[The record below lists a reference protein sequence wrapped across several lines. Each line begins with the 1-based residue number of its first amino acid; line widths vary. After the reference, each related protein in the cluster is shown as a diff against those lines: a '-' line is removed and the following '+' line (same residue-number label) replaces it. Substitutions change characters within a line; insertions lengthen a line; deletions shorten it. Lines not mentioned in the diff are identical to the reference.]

1 MSKLCFAHAPNTTNP
16 SVPIKFL
23 PIGLP
28 AIADYL
34 ERRGFDCEIV
44 HLGLERTLAPGWSLA
59 DHVRREGI
67 GVVLFDLHWH
77 QQSYDV
83 VKEARALKRAVPG
96 VTVVAGG
103 FTASYFALELMRF
116 CREIDFVVRGHP
128 EVPLERLM
136 KEVGAGRGAVEA
148 GGRAPR
154 PLSGGALAGRGRWAG
169 IPNLCWRRR
178 AGVVANPQSYVAPS
192 ALLDGLRFSSLGLV
206 RHGKEYLRLMSDH
219 EDVRLPHEGDLLCYY
234 NPGRGCSADCSFCGG
249 ARSAQDAISRQPRP
263 VFFDRRSVV
272 RDLRAFAGQGVSRV
286 HMCFDVAPRQDYFVE
301 LFREVRRRRVRLA
314 LTFEAYA
321 PPSDLLLDEMRAAFG
336 APIVILSPESGSETV
351 RRRNKSFHYSNADL
365 LAALRRIERRGL
377 AARLYFT
384 AGLPHEG
391 PRDVLETLSL
401 IGRVRKEFPS
411 VGVFSYP
418 ISIEPGAPRHVRPRE
433 HDTRCALR
441 GFAEFY
447 EFHRRGGQLGYRTGR
462 FSESEI
468 LSLVGLYRAA
478 AV

>member
-1 MSKLCFAHAPNTTNP
+1 MRSTAKTRVVAGGGRLCFAHAPNTTNP

-34 ERRGFDCEIV
+34 ERKGFGCEIV

-59 DHVRREGI
+59 DHVRREGV

-83 VKEARALKRAVPG
+83 VEEARALKRAVPG

-136 KEVGAGRGAVEA
+136 KAVE
-148 GGRAPR
+148 
-154 PLSGGALAGRGRWAG
+154 AGRGRWAG
-169 IPNLCWRRR
+169 IPNLCWRGP

-192 ALLDGLRFSSLGLV
+192 ELLDALRFSSLGLV

-219 EDVRLPHEGDLLCYY
+219 SDVRLSHEGDLLCYY

-249 ARSAQDAISRQPRP
+249 ARSAQGAISRQPRP

-301 LFREVRRRRVRLA
+301 LFREVRRRGVRLA

-321 PPSDLLLDEMRAAFG
+321 LPSDLLLDGMRAAFD
-336 APIVILSPESGSETV
+336 APIVILSPESGSESV
-351 RRRNKSFHYSNADL
+351 RRRNKSFHYSNEEL
-365 LAALRRIERRGL
+365 LDALRRIERRGL

-391 PRDVLETLSL
+391 PKDVLETLSL

-433 HDTRCALR
+433 HDTRCALG

-478 AV
+478 AA